1 MTLGMT
7 ILKGLLIGMCASAPL
22 GPVGILIMQ
31 KSLCHGFKTGFVT
44 GLGAALT
51 DAIYAIIAV
60 FFLAIT
66 QDFLARNEELILII
80 GGVVVAALGVNMA
93 LKNPFRKICAEDNT
107 VQQTFSMSG
116 FFEAFLICITNPGAI
131 LIMFSLFT
139 AFGVD
144 VEPNS
149 PNILPLLLAVS
160 GGCVI
165 WWFAFAALFGV
176 WSKRIKVQA
185 FIWINRVFGLL
196 LIIIGLALLA
206 GGVFRQVF

>member
-1 MTLGMT
+1 MT
-7 ILKGLLIGMCASAPL
+7 ILNGLLIGLCASAPL

-51 DAIYAIIAV
+51 DVIYAIIAV

-66 QDFLARNEELILII
+66 QDFLDRNEELILII
-80 GGVVVAALGVNMA
+80 GGIVVAALGVNMA
-93 LKNPFRKICAEDNT
+93 LKNPFRKITAEDNH

-139 AFGVD
+139 FFGVD
-144 VEPNS
+144 ITPDS
-149 PNILPLLLAVS
+149 PTIIPLLLSVS
-160 GGCVI
+160 AGCVL
-165 WWFAFAALFGV
+165 WWFGFAALFGI
-176 WSKRIKVQA
+176 WSKRIKVQS
-185 FIWINRVFGLL
+185 FIWINRVFGIL
-196 LIIIGLALLA
+196 LIIAGLALLA
-206 GGVFRQVF
+206 GGLFKEVF